1 MDSLPT
7 LDEQGPH
14 SRGNGLVN
22 IGYMESFCSGIV
34 STFRLS
40 FEICFIRILPK
51 QLKFDGD
58 EKHGIGSIRKNQL
71 IVSAIF
77 YWGGHFP
84 LASPTP
90 FMG

>member
-22 IGYMESFCSGIV
+22 IRSMESFCSGIV

-40 FEICFIRILPK
+40 FGICFIRILPK

-58 EKHGIGSIRKNQL
+58 EKHGIGSILLKIR
-71 IVSAIF
+71 
-77 YWGGHFP
+77 
-84 LASPTP
+84 
-90 FMG
+90 